1 MELAK
6 RRDPIV
12 SYLDLILAG
21 FSLLCSLPP
30 FLPLHLLRLL
40 LAPVSTHGFRKQSL
54 IKSQQVEYKSWKQRI
69 FLSEEIKSL
78 VCGVQ
83 ADWCGREGRSTF
95 VSKIQA
101 ALRSVQMDVVL

>member
-1 MELAK
+1 M
-6 RRDPIV
+6 
-12 SYLDLILAG
+12 
-21 FSLLCSLPP
+21 
-30 FLPLHLLRLL
+30 
-40 LAPVSTHGFRKQSL
+40 APVSTHGFRKQSL

-101 ALRSVQMDVVL
+101 ALRSVRMDVVL

>member
-1 MELAK
+1 M
-6 RRDPIV
+6 
-12 SYLDLILAG
+12 
-21 FSLLCSLPP
+21 
-30 FLPLHLLRLL
+30 
-40 LAPVSTHGFRKQSL
+40 
-54 IKSQQVEYKSWKQRI
+54 I

-83 ADWCGREGRSTF
+83 ADWWWREGRSAF